1 MPEEHL
7 LVIDDSPTVLKVIEA
22 TLTKA
27 GYLVDTA
34 AVGADALALARA
46 PGGATP
52 ALILLD
58 CGSPSLDGATICRQ
72 LAEDHRTARV
82 PVVLMAPKG
91 EDLEETFSKAPN
103 VVDYITKPFSPEALQ
118 AVVSH
123 VVGARMQ
130 TPPPAGATAAVET
143 AGGAPSQLARAAVS
157 DALSQSALPAP
168 PARGARWTTLRQGLV
183 ERLQF
188 VQCESSG
195 KMELGDLVQNALD
208 DRTLERLWAMTPP
221 DPSAAGGESFSL
233 TGDLGT
239 LGISEVLLMLQEQG
253 QTGCLRAQRAV
264 ARVEIFFRGG
274 HIDFAAAVGVAEE
287 FLLGRFALAAG
298 DISQTVLNTILDERA
313 RTPGRTK
320 LFGADLVARGVLT
333 EAQLRHAMTRQTA
346 ELVYEV
352 LRWTDGRFTFARQD
366 ALPELAQSAALEI
379 AVDTLLLEGYRRV
392 DEWRIIQREI
402 DSFDLVFVRNEGKLA
417 DVARGKLTREEIAV
431 LESVN
436 GRSTV
441 RDIIRDLR
449 MGSFDV
455 SKILFR
461 LLRTK
466 LIRRRVAP
474 IAV

>member
-34 AVGADALALARA
+34 SAGMDGLALARS
-46 PGGATP
+46 PSGTTP
-52 ALILLD
+52 ALILVD
-58 CGSPSLDGATICRQ
+58 CGSPSFDGADLCRQ
-72 LAEDHRTARV
+72 LAEDRRTARV

-91 EDLEETFSKAPN
+91 NDLEHAFSKAPN

-123 VVGARMQ
+123 VVGSRIQA
-130 TPPPAGATAAVET
+130 PSGAWAPEAAA
-143 AGGAPSQLARAAVS
+143 AGGGGPPSQLARAAVS
-157 DALSQSALPAP
+157 DALSRSAAP
-168 PARGARWTTLRQGLV
+168 VALARAARWTGLREGLV
-183 ERLQF
+183 ERLQS
-188 VQCESSG
+188 VQRESSE
-195 KMELGDLVQNALD
+195 KMTLAELVSIALD
-208 DRTLERLWAMTPP
+208 DQTLERLWALAPP
-221 DPSAAGGESFSL
+221 DTGSADSFTL
-233 TGDLGT
+233 TGELAALGV
-239 LGISEVLLMLQEQG
+239 SEILLMLQEQG
-253 QTGCLRAQRAV
+253 QTGCLRAQRPG

-298 DISQTVLNTILDERA
+298 DISQSALQAILDERA
-313 RTPGRTK
+313 RTPGKQR
-320 LFGADLVARGVLT
+320 LFGADLVARGALT
-333 EAQLRHAMTRQTA
+333 PAQLRQAMTRQTS

-352 LRWTDGRFTFARQD
+352 LRWTEGRFTFQCQS
-366 ALPELAQSAALEI
+366 ALPDLAQSAALEI

-402 DSFDLVFVRNEGKLA
+402 DSFDLVFVRNEDKLA

-436 GRSTV
+436 GRTAV
-441 RDIIRDLR
+441 RGIIRDLR
-449 MGSFDV
+449 MGSFDI